1 MHHSEPL
8 TLPLENLTFWQ
19 GETPSVR
26 IQSALVTVV
35 SSSTD
40 SSSTDIIECR
50 ISASIRLAQH
60 EQIERDKLFNL
71 IVVRDKSV
79 KDAKEAWQSDR
90 PLQIQLSL
98 RPDLLPHLC
107 DRVPNLKDIS
117 NHLQQC
123 NAAALQQGRST
134 EPLLQ
139 QENWCCLSITQ
150 IQDTGEVGYETLW
163 KYLDL
168 FALTDPETTG
178 DKVAGDI
185 LKFFTGALDRDLA
198 TSTEATANIF
208 NNLTQDLKDSFRS
221 SIGIEDDEDISLFNQ
236 LLQFFERDDWSFT
249 HLRGENVLH
258 LSHVGENGV
267 WSCYA
272 TVWEE
277 GKQIFFYSICPI
289 AAPKDRRTAAMEFVT
304 RANYGMSIGN
314 FEIDLEDGRIRYKT
328 SIDVEGS
335 TSVAALVKQLVRANV
350 DIMDLY
356 LPGIAATIEQ
366 GMGAQE
372 AIALVEG
379 GSAATPEPP
388 STTPSP
394 QTLDLPVLQHSD
406 SDSDSDADSRSQE
419 DKQARPPLD
428 LQSREDD
435 RVRPPM
441 EEPLQ
446 FKGFQASFDSGA
458 VEGNS
463 KPASGQ
469 EGKATAGKGTWH
481 QASQNVAAREAPGE
495 ENKPN
500 NTPNEERRTRV
511 ESAVSQFVA
520 SQKERQERIAAI
532 GQSARPRLQAVA
544 ASARATVAAA
554 TDRNRNTIL
563 HDIDRARE
571 RVRSEA
577 ATAKERVIAQHESTA
592 AEIQTSSTSARER
605 LEHQCPIQQRAI
617 ADAATTP
624 SDPEVEPARTL
635 QKIHAAEQQTLELAA
650 RTLDDRLQSIDA
662 GMHSTL
668 TSLDSMQTVQLQVLE
683 TVGKQQGAG
692 IDAKAEQ
699 TAAALQE
706 RVAST
711 TASIDDTYQAF
722 AGWIRE
728 VETPSLEEVR
738 SSIDEATARM
748 VAAEAEI
755 GNALEAGITDSEQKL
770 SQDGQRAIAGLNA
783 IGHQAFARGD
793 SVAGESEASI
803 GQTVRDATTTFDRIR
818 QGHKSAMSALA

>member
-8 TLPLENLTFWQ
+8 TLPLESLTLWQ
-19 GETPSVR
+19 GETPSVP

-35 SSSTD
+35 STT
-40 SSSTDIIECR
+40 TDIVECR
-50 ISASIRLAQH
+50 ISASTHLVQH

-98 RPDLLPHLC
+98 RPDLLPHLR

-198 TSTEATANIF
+198 TSAEATANIF

-221 SIGIEDDEDISLFNQ
+221 SIGIEDDEEDEDVPLFNQ

-258 LSHVGENGV
+258 LKHVGENGA

-277 GKQIFFYSICPI
+277 GKQIFFYSICPS
-289 AAPKDRRTAAMEFVT
+289 AAPKERRTAAMEFVT

-314 FEIDLEDGRIRYKT
+314 FEIDLEDGQIRYKT

-356 LPGIAATIEQ
+356 LPGIAGTIEQ

-379 GSAATPEPP
+379 RSATTPEPP
-388 STTPSP
+388 SATPSP
-394 QTLDLPVLQHSD
+394 QAPDPPVLQNSDSNSD
-406 SDSDSDADSRSQE
+406 SDSDSRSQE
-419 DKQARPPLD
+419 DKRVRLPLD
-428 LQSREDD
+428 SRSREDD
-435 RVRPPM
+435 RARPSM

-446 FKGFQASFDSGA
+446 FKGFQASLDLGA
-458 VEGNS
+458 VEENS
-463 KPASGQ
+463 KHASGQ
-469 EGKATAGKGTWH
+469 ESKATAGKGTWH
-481 QASQNVAAREAPGE
+481 PASQNIAAREAPGE
-495 ENKPN
+495 ENKSN
-500 NTPNEERRTRV
+500 NTPNEERRARV
-511 ESAVSQFVA
+511 ESAVSQFMA
-520 SQKERQERIAAI
+520 SWKERQGRIAAI
-532 GQSARPRLQAVA
+532 GQSVRPRLQAVA
-544 ASARATVAAA
+544 DSARATVAAA
-554 TDRNRNTIL
+554 TDRNHNTIL
-563 HDIDRARE
+563 HDIDRARD

-592 AEIQTSSTSARER
+592 AEIQASSTSARER
-605 LEHQCPIQQRAI
+605 LEHQYPIQQRAI

-662 GMHSTL
+662 GMRSTL

-706 RVAST
+706 HIAST
-711 TASIDDTYQAF
+711 TASIGDTHQAF
-722 AGWIRE
+722 TGWIRE

-748 VAAEAEI
+748 VAAEAKI
-755 GNALEAGITDSEQKL
+755 GNALEAGITDFEQKL
-770 SQDGQRAIAGLNA
+770 SQDSQRAIAGLNA
-783 IGHQAFARGD
+783 ISQQAFARGD

-803 GQTVRDATTTFDRIR
+803 GQTVRDATTIFNQIWE
-818 QGHKSAMSALA
+818 GYKSTLSALA